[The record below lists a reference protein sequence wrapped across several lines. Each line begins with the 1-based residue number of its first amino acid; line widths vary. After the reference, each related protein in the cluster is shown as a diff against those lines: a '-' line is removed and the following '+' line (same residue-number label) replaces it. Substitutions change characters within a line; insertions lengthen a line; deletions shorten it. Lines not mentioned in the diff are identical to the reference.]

1 MSYDGPPAKARR
13 LPALFT
19 ILGAIVFALAACSSG
34 ATSSGTPVTAT
45 ATGTPATTPAAS
57 PAPPASTAP
66 TGPTGPTQIAF
77 PRQNASPVFGGG
89 LLNDLGNGS
98 TAIALGIV
106 AVGYTDPL
114 TAEIVSGACSAI
126 SVGPGASMSPDVSAA
141 PSAAAASSEPSAPA
155 ASAAPTPATLP
166 IWLTPVSGGASRSI
180 VQMSLADLLG
190 SPTSIVV
197 HHSAADPS
205 PVACADIT
213 TSQAAPAAPGPSS
226 IAPAPSAAPKAAPK
240 AQPSMS
246 SYSY

>member
-1 MSYDGPPAKARR
+1 MPYDRPPAKAPR
-13 LPALFT
+13 LPALT
-19 ILGAIVFALAACSSG
+19 IFGAVAFAVAACSSG
-34 ATSSGTPVTAT
+34 ATSTGTPVTAT

-57 PAPPASTAP
+57 AVPTASTAP
-66 TGPTGPTQIAF
+66 TGPTQVAF

-114 TAEIVSGACSAI
+114 PAELVSGACSAVT
-126 SVGPGASMSPDVSAA
+126 VGPGASMAPDASAA
-141 PSAAAASSEPSAPA
+141 PSAAVASAEPSPPA
-155 ASAAPTPATLP
+155 SSAAPTPATLP
-166 IWLTPVSGGASRSI
+166 VWLTPVSGGASRSV
-180 VQMSLADLLG
+180 VQISLADLLG

-213 TSQAAPAAPGPSS
+213 TTRPGPAAPAPSS
-226 IAPAPSAAPKAAPK
+226 VAPAPSAAPKA
-240 AQPSMS
+240 QPSMPTS
-246 SYSY
+246 SY

>member
-1 MSYDGPPAKARR
+1 MAHDGPPATPRR
-13 LPALFT
+13 LPASFT
-19 ILGAIVFALAACSSG
+19 ILGAAVFAVAACTTG
-34 ATSSGTPVTAT
+34 ATSTGTPVTAN
-45 ATGTPATTPAAS
+45 ATGTPAATTPAAS
-57 PAPPASTAP
+57 STPPASTAP
-66 TGPTGPTQIAF
+66 TGPTQVAF
-77 PRQNASPVFGGG
+77 PRQAASPVFGGG

-114 TAEIVSGACSAI
+114 PAELVSGSCSAVT
-126 SVGPGASMSPDVSAA
+126 VGPGASQSPDASAS
-141 PSAAAASSEPSAPA
+141 PSAAAGSPEPSAPA
-155 ASAAPTPATLP
+155 ESAAPTPATLP

-213 TSQAAPAAPGPSS
+213 TTRPAPAAPAPSS
-226 IAPAPSAAPKAAPK
+226 AAPEPTSMPAPSAAPKA
-240 AQPSMS
+240 QPSMG